1 MDPPDD
7 SGAPSPVVVVA
18 TNDAW
23 NVVNYRKGLITGL
36 QERGYRIAVLAPPG
50 RHSTEIERMGVE
62 FHPVPMA
69 ARGMSPLAD
78 LRTLL
83 AFRSVFR
90 RVRPAAVLGFTVKP
104 NIYGSI
110 ASGMFRIP
118 VISNV
123 SGLGTVFTRDSML
136 RRLVEALYRYAFRQS
151 QVVFFQNRD
160 DATLFTERKIVRPE
174 QIKLLPGSGID
185 LNRFAPTQRAR
196 ASKFEFLFVGRL
208 LWAKGLSE
216 LAKATRELKSAGE
229 DFNVR
234 IAGIPA
240 GDDKDSVSLD
250 TINSWEKE
258 GLIDYLGSVKDVRP
272 LIASADCVVLP
283 SYYREGV
290 PRSLLEAAA
299 MATPTIT
306 TDWPGCRDAVDDGAT
321 GYLCQPRSISSLA
334 SAMRRML
341 QLDGAER
348 QAMGRAA
355 RTKMERQFSETVVID
370 AYLDALGNLAAKR
383 S

>member
-1 MDPPDD
+1 MTQSAD

-23 NVVNYRKGLITGL
+23 NVVNYRKGLITAL
-36 QERGYRIAVLAPPG
+36 QQRGYRIAVLAPAG
-50 RHSTEIERMGVE
+50 RNSAEIEQMGAE
-62 FHPVPMA
+62 FHSVPMA
-69 ARGMSPLAD
+69 ARGMSPLGD

-90 RVRPAAVLGFTVKP
+90 RLRPAAVLGFTIKP

-110 ASGMFRIP
+110 AAGMFGIP
-118 VISNV
+118 VINNV

-136 RRLVEALYRYAFRQS
+136 RRLVEALYRYALRRS
-151 QVVFFQNRD
+151 QAVFFQNRD
-160 DATLFTERKIVRPE
+160 DASLFAERKIVRPE
-174 QIKLLPGSGID
+174 QAKLLPGSGID
-185 LNRFAPTQRAR
+185 LDRFAPTQGPRAP
-196 ASKFEFLFVGRL
+196 KFEFLFVGRL
-208 LWAKGLSE
+208 LWAKGLGE

-229 DFNVR
+229 DFNFR

-240 GDDKDSVSLD
+240 GDDKDSVPLEAL
-250 TINSWEKE
+250 TSWENE
-258 GLIDYLGSVKDVRP
+258 GLVEYLGSVKDVRP
-272 LIASADCVVLP
+272 LIADADCVVLP

-299 MATPTIT
+299 MATPAIT
-306 TDWPGCRDAVDDGAT
+306 TDWPGCRDAVDDAVT

-341 QLDGAER
+341 A
-348 QAMGRAA
+348 
-355 RTKMERQFSETVVID
+355 
-370 AYLDALGNLAAKR
+370 LAASNLPWASR
-383 S
+383 SCAKPGCGALDHRLAS